1 MGNVRGLHM
10 GPRYFSQ
17 IQPRW
22 APNFAR
28 WAGSWEKCGQNVE
41 KIWAECGKTH
51 LAKSGTHLGKISGP
65 HLGPIWAPS
74 GLYLGKIS
82 GPHLE
87 PADISH
93 MGPRYFSQ
101 IQPRYSPYGA
111 HMGPRY
117 SPYGTHMGPIWDPYG
132 AQILPRS
139 CASWEIPKKG
149 GISYLKTPLCQT
161 LSKALEMS
169 KATAERNPYRE
180 SLRRLFFVR

>member
-1 MGNVRGLHM
+1 MIWAPHGPHMGPIWAVSGKKIRAPYGLYLGKKSGSHMGNVRGLHM

-117 SPYGTHMGPIWDPYG
+117 SPYGTHMGPIWGPDT
-132 AQILPRS
+132 AQIL
-139 CASWEIPKKG
+139 C
-149 GISYLKTPLCQT
+149 
-161 LSKALEMS
+161 
-169 KATAERNPYRE
+169 
-180 SLRRLFFVR
+180 

>member
-1 MGNVRGLHM
+1 MGCIWEKNPGPIWAVSGKKIGVPYGKCPRAPHGAQIFFPDTAQM
-10 GPRYFSQ
+10 G
-17 IQPRW
+17 PRW

-28 WAGSWEKCGQNVE
+28 WAGSGEKCGQNVE

-111 HMGPRY
+111 IWGPD
-117 SPYGTHMGPIWDPYG
+117 TAHMGPIRGPDT
-132 AQILPRS
+132 AQIL
-139 CASWEIPKKG
+139 C
-149 GISYLKTPLCQT
+149 
-161 LSKALEMS
+161 
-169 KATAERNPYRE
+169 
-180 SLRRLFFVR
+180 

>member
-1 MGNVRGLHM
+1 MLKGWSLQTNRLSLIAVAIQEPSQHMIWAVSGPHM
-10 GPRYFSQ
+10 GPIWAVSGKKIGVPYGKCPRAPHGAQ
-17 IQPRW
+17 IFFPDTAQMGPRW

-28 WAGSWEKCGQNVE
+28 WAGSGEKCGQNVE

-51 LAKSGTHLGKISGP
+51 LAKSGTH
-65 HLGPIWAPS
+65 
-74 GLYLGKIS
+74 LGKIS

-117 SPYGTHMGPIWDPYG
+117 SPYGTHMGPIWGPDT
-132 AQILPRS
+132 AQIL
-139 CASWEIPKKG
+139 
-149 GISYLKTPLCQT
+149 CQ
-161 LSKALEMS
+161 LGM
-169 KATAERNPYRE
+169 
-180 SLRRLFFVR
+180 FI